1 MRDLHI
7 APSLARPATLI
18 AASGL
23 PAAEPALARHGE
35 GRAMAGSDT
44 PPQLFFSRLAS
55 SFRFVA
61 APVLACSRRRASP
74 HQQ

>member
-18 AASGL
+18 AASSL
-23 PAAEPALARHGE
+23 PAAEPAPAHRSE
-35 GRAMAGSDT
+35 GRATGSDT